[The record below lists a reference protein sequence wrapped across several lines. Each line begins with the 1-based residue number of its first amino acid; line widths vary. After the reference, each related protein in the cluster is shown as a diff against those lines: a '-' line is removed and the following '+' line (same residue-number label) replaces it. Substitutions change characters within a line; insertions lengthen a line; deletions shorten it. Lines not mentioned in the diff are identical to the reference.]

1 MTAINPTH
9 KRCPRCRQ
17 VRPAGA
23 FYKRRSGRLS
33 SYCQDCHQAASKA
46 SYRERRT
53 IPTEVERIRA
63 ANRTRMRRFRT
74 LRRQGS
80 EGGDAA

>member
-1 MTAINPTH
+1 MRLGRRLVVPKAALLRLLNDSTAS
-9 KRCPRCRQ
+9 
-17 VRPAGA
+17 A
-23 FYKRRSGRLS
+23 
-33 SYCQDCHQAASKA
+33 A

-63 ANRTRMRRFRT
+63 ANRTRMRRFRA